1 MKRILFLLAWL
12 LAAGAALACEVT
24 FSPAEGD
31 VGNSTGVAGSVQIF
45 KDGVSISISNGLVN
59 TSHYRVYKGQTITIC
74 SEVGD
79 LTRIEFTCTAVGD
92 VQYGPAGFVAD
103 TGDYSWEN
111 NLGVWSGRATCV
123 TFTAMKYQVR
133 ITSIKVTYD
142 CEGTLLNPVITPPS
156 GTYYEPIE
164 VSMSCPTDEATIHY
178 TVNGSIP
185 TAESTEYTAP
195 FTLGSDATVKA
206 VAVKDGETSDVV
218 VAEYAFGQADDV
230 GSIAEAVTQSDE
242 QAVRF
247 THPVKVLA
255 QHGRRLFITDETG
268 CALIYGDCG
277 QVYVNGDII
286 PGGFV
291 VTKTTYNGEPEFT
304 NPQGMLP
311 AIGNEPVRPLEITAD
326 QVGHDLFAH
335 YVHLDKAT
343 FSMDGNN
350 YTLTDEQGNTCA
362 VYFESMGVSA
372 PYDLSSSYEV
382 YAVVGSYGRDNIIYQ
397 LLPVDLISIGPDPD
411 FGLCSLGNI
420 PDNTPIVFSH
430 SAIVVFQYNNYLY
443 LKDDCGYGLVY
454 GPTGQTYHT
463 GDVIPPGWGGI
474 KKTWSGEPEL
484 GNPSGF
490 QPAIDHVL
498 LEPEVINLTDVGHDR
513 WAHLVMLKHVRIDY
527 DNRLIIDD
535 EGHSIPYYP
544 QLPYPV
550 DPDTYLDL
558 TGVITSYGSTNTVYQ
573 LMIIDMGAI
582 IPPPPGVCCIS
593 ELQECPQG
601 QVVPFICPLT
611 VVYQHGVNL
620 YVKDSCGEY
629 GLMYGQAGGPFENG
643 DLIQGNV
650 KWSIYQG
657 NVQLIPAE
665 EWEKVGETDPVE
677 PEEVIIEEICQD
689 MIYRYFCFMNVKI
702 VIGDDG
708 NAYIDDGTGL
718 IRLFDKFNCGIEG
731 GTYDPCDVNR
741 DGEVNIADVNA
752 ELAEILGV
760 AATRL
765 GTAWLAEGFDPDA
778 TYDVWGFLNVYKGE
792 MELYPVRIVRHG
804 SGDVPDNPY
813 DVNGD
818 GEVTLADVN
827 CIVDRIISH

>member
-12 LAAGAALACEVT
+12 LTAGAALACDVT

-31 VGNSTGVAGSVQIF
+31 VGNSTGAAGPVQIF
-45 KDGVSISISNGLVN
+45 KDDISVAISNGLVN
-59 TSHYRVYKGQTITIC
+59 TSQYRVYKGQTITIC

-103 TGDYSWEN
+103 TGDYSWEE

-123 TFTAMKYQVR
+123 TFTAVQHQVR

-142 CEGTLLNPVITPPS
+142 CEGTLLKPVISPPS
-156 GTYYEPIE
+156 GTYYNPIE
-164 VSMSCPTDEATIHY
+164 VSMSCPTEGATIHY
-178 TVNGSIP
+178 TVNGSTP
-185 TAESTEYTAP
+185 TDESPEYTAP
-195 FTLGSDATVKA
+195 FTLASDATVKA

-218 VAEYAFGQADDV
+218 VAEYAFRQATDV

-242 QAVRF
+242 EAVRF

-277 QVYVNGDII
+277 QIYVNGDII

-291 VTKTTYNGEPEFT
+291 VTKITYSGEPEFS

-335 YVHLDKAT
+335 YVHLDNAT
-343 FSMDGNN
+343 FNYDGNS

-362 VYFESMGVSA
+362 VYFGSMGVSA
-372 PYDLSSSYEV
+372 PYDLDSPYEV
-382 YAVVGSYGRDNIIYQ
+382 YAVVGSYGQENTIYQ
-397 LLPVDLISIGPDPD
+397 LLPVDLHSNGPD

-420 PDNTPIVFSH
+420 PDNTPVVFNQ
-430 SAIVVFQYNNYLY
+430 SAIVVYQYNNYLY

-454 GPTGQTYHT
+454 GPTGQTYLT
-463 GDVIPPGWGGI
+463 GDVIPPGWGGT
-474 KKTWSGEPEL
+474 KTTWYGEPEI
-484 GNPSGF
+484 NSPTGF

-498 LEPEVINLTDVGHDR
+498 LEPEVIGLTDVGHDR

-527 DNRLIIDD
+527 QNKLIIDD

-550 DPDTYLDL
+550 DPNQYFDL
-558 TGVITSYGSTNTVYQ
+558 TCVITSYGKTNTIYE
-573 LMIIDMGAI
+573 LMIIDLGNI
-582 IPPPPGVCCIS
+582 IPPPPSVVCCIS
-593 ELQECPQG
+593 ELQDYPQS
-601 QVVPFICPLT
+601 QVVSFECPLT
-611 VVYQHGVNL
+611 VVYQNGVYL

-629 GLMYGQAGGPFENG
+629 GLMYGSVDGPFENG
-643 DLIQGNV
+643 DLIQGDV
-650 KWSIYQG
+650 HWSLYQG
-657 NVQLIPAE
+657 NIQLIPSG
-665 EWEKVGETDPVE
+665 EWEKVGKAEPVE

-689 MIYRYFCFMNVKI
+689 MIYHYFCFLDVKI

-718 IRLFDKFNCGIEG
+718 IRLFNKFDCEIEG
-731 GTYDPCDVNR
+731 GVYDPCDVNR

-765 GTAWLAEGFDPDA
+765 GSAWLADGFDPDA
-778 TYDVWGFLNVYKGE
+778 TYDVWGFLSVYRGE
-792 MELYPVRIVRHG
+792 MELFPVRIVRHG
-804 SGDVPDNPY
+804 SGDMPASPY

-827 CIVDRIISH
+827 CIIDHIITH